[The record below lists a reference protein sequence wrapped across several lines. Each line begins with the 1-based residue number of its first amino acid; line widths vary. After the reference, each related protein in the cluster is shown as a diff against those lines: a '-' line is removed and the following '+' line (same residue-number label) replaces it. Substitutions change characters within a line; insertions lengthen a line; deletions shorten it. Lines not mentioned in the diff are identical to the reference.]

1 MSIAQYLKGMVK
13 GMAMIDLSGLRI
25 RLDEEEDKR
34 FSPYATRSTEAF
46 REKEE
51 ERINAGHRQ
60 WFSLDADRILHS
72 LSYTRY
78 IDKTQVFSLI
88 PNDHITHRVLHVQ
101 LVSKIAR
108 TIGRLLRLNEDL
120 IEAIALGHDIG
131 HPPFGHDG
139 ERYLSELCLEHGLP
153 SFIHSIQGVHFLR
166 QVERKGRGMNLS
178 CQVLDGIMCHDGE
191 RHLKSLRPMREKDFK
206 FIDDEIARK
215 LSNPDTDLSPPM
227 TLEGCVVRMA
237 DVISYVGRDIED
249 AVRINLITKDQV
261 PKRCRE
267 ALGDTNGTIVYRLV
281 EDLISNSLGKDAIAF
296 SEETADALLKLR
308 EFNYEHIYK
317 NPKIKTESDKIKRLY
332 RILFKQFLDDL
343 NVNRKDSVIFKDYLD
358 GMDPAYREAFG
369 PPEIVRDFIAGM
381 TDAYF
386 LRMGSDI
393 LIPRPFPARF

>member
-1 MSIAQYLKGMVK
+1 
-13 GMAMIDLSGLRI
+13 MIDLSNLRKI
-25 RLDEEEDKR
+25 LDEEEDKR
-34 FSPYATRSTEAF
+34 LSPYATRNREAF

-51 ERINAGHRQ
+51 VRIETGHRQ
-60 WFSLDADRILHS
+60 WFAIDADRILHS

-139 ERYLSELCLEHGLP
+139 ERYLSEICLEHGLP
-153 SFIHSIQGVHFLR
+153 PFIHSIQGVHFLR
-166 QVERKGRGMNLS
+166 RVERKGRGMNLS
-178 CQVLDGIMCHDGE
+178 CQVLDGILCHDGE
-191 RHLKSLRPMREKDFK
+191 RYLKSLRPMRKKDFG

-215 LSNPDTDLSPPM
+215 LSAPQIDLSPPM

-237 DVISYVGRDIED
+237 DIISYIGRDIED
-249 AVRINLITKDQV
+249 AVRINLITKDQI
-261 PKRCRE
+261 PKECKE
-267 ALGDTNGTIVYRLV
+267 TLGETNGTIVYRLV
-281 EDLISNSLGKDAIAF
+281 EDLVSNSLGKDEIAF
-296 SEETADALLKLR
+296 SQEIADALLRLK
-308 EFNYEHIYK
+308 EFNYEFIYK
-317 NPKIKTESDKIKRLY
+317 NPKIKTESDKIKGLY
-332 RILFKQFLDDL
+332 RILFEQFLDDL
-343 NVNRKDSVIFKDYLD
+343 NVNRKDSVIFKDYLN
-358 GMDPAYREAFG
+358 GMDPSYREALR

-386 LRMGSDI
+386 LRMGNDI
-393 LIPRPFPARF
+393 LMPRLLPSRF